1 MKSLIL
7 TFLYLA
13 KDTFH
18 RWITRLSSPLARLL
32 VVFFLSLCS
41 LCFMANYV
49 LTAKNVSSQIRQQGG
64 DFAGIMEI
72 NTQNDT
78 PILTEDPRFYEETFG
93 CKAVILQSVGSTAN
107 IGQESY
113 PIYSY
118 ANTQLAEF
126 YPYNEGQPVL
136 LYPKTQNATLRD
148 GPERLTISG
157 FGGTIVRD
165 VRILGIPEDSLVCA
179 QLSGNSR
186 GFILVS
192 PELADAF
199 NARRNIT
206 SVYLRLNE
214 MSYASLKRVEDYFRT
229 LGKLEN
235 KRLNVNTVS
244 GLLKK
249 MELIMSNQ
257 AECRAGFSI
266 GIAVIV
272 GILLTALAS
281 MEYRQNEYIYTLM
294 KSFGIHPI
302 LLVGS
307 FIVENLFL
315 VAIAF
320 VAAVFAFMEAQKIVL
335 REFFKLGNQ
344 TLTLPEIM
352 PDVQLLA
359 CALAACVLISSIP
372 IVFAARRE
380 IGRVLK

>member
-7 TFLYLA
+7 TCLYLA

-64 DFAGIMEI
+64 DFASIMEI
-72 NTQNDT
+72 TPQNAT
-78 PILTEDPRFYEETFG
+78 SSLTDDPQFYEETFG
-93 CKAVILQSVGSTAN
+93 CKAVILHSVGSAN
-107 IGQESY
+107 IGTDNY
-113 PIYSY
+113 PIYTYS
-118 ANTQLAEF
+118 NTQLSEF
-126 YPYNEGQPVL
+126 YPINEGQPVL

-157 FGGTIVRD
+157 NGGSIVRD

-186 GFILVS
+186 GFILVA
-192 PELADAF
+192 PELAATF
-199 NARRNIT
+199 NARSNLT
-206 SVYLRLNE
+206 SVLLKLDE
-214 MSYASLKRVEDYFRT
+214 MSYAALKRVEDYFKT
-229 LGKLEN
+229 LGRLDN
-235 KRLNVNTVS
+235 KRLNVTTIS
-244 GLLKK
+244 KLLKD

-307 FIVENLFL
+307 FIIENLFL

-335 REFFKLGNQ
+335 REFFRLGNK

-359 CALAACVLISSIP
+359 CALIACVLISSIP